1 MDQMK
6 NYRQLLKELPSN
18 KVIFAFG
25 QFQPPTAIHE
35 LHIKAVKKLA
45 EEHKSDYVILASKDP
60 KEELLSEDKK
70 IHYMNLIFPN
80 THIQSTNASTIIEA
94 AKQLNKKYKNLIM
107 ITSSDLKEDYEK
119 ILNKKNKIEFFFETI
134 EVVAAGDLNPDKNK
148 LCESAKK
155 GDYIKFKSGLP
166 IVLREID
173 SRRLMN
179 DIRSGFGLNP
189 IKEEI
194 KFIKD
199 DLREKYFRGEIF
211 NLGDI
216 VESNGQQY
224 TIVKRGSNHL
234 LLKEESGELVSKWI
248 KDVKEG
254 VIQQSGTDDLD
265 PPTINTTSKYNI
277 AKDIL
282 RIKDFK
288 KLSKMNQGG
297 FKEQTLEDEKIL
309 NGMDRQPD
317 VGHTMG
323 DHNDNHR
330 RRKVNYRVE
339 SVDVHDPYIDI
350 VMQHSKNAE
359 KAKARGNM
367 GSYHAHMVQHHDSM
381 GSWHNHNERPLAAE
395 KEYKQASWHH
405 AEMQKYPY
413 LTENH
418 QYASV
423 EHTDSAKI
431 ITHGHAIKIVIPKKH
446 HKDIKN
452 LEHGQHH
459 VIKDQDG
466 NHWGVI
472 RDNDHYQFKPHSMD
486 TNLYSSMFCRVPVD
500 EFHNGAAASDEK
512 IQQESIQELSNDLL
526 TKAGDYEKGNKRFKG
541 IKNATFKQF
550 TNDLKKHN
558 HVKEDNSHYE
568 DSQKHIALASKSL
581 ETSDMISHH
590 GHMANHHDSLS
601 QWHDSKGRSA
611 AAQKHAD
618 KAEEHAEKYTKLA
631 RGVKENTDLEEAKKK
646 KEKNRDDFKPTATEV
661 KMSNDDNQL
670 GDTNSHGFDAF
681 FNEDNMSDTDIDL
694 LINTMTDDDLFE
706 AYEDSELALIDE
718 ETGEELENFDD
729 NPSSQINEVLS
740 RAERIRAKIRF
751 AKTKSKR
758 QTKAKLAL
766 RRTSSSET
774 INKRARRLAVTLFKK
789 LMLRGRP
796 ISSVGVA
803 EKERMEKTIQKRKAV
818 LNRVAMKLT
827 SRVRQIEKTRL
838 NHQKFTK
845 GDGMNQV

>member
-1 MDQMK
+1 MGQMK

-18 KVIFAFG
+18 KVVFSFG

-45 EEHKSDYVILASKDP
+45 EEQKSDYVILASKDP

-94 AKQLNKKYKNLIM
+94 AKELNRKYKNLIM

-119 ILNKKNKIEFFFETI
+119 ILNKKNKTEFFFETI
-134 EVVAAGDLNPDKNK
+134 EVIAAGDLNPDKNK

-155 GDYIKFKSGLP
+155 GDYTKFKSGLP
-166 IVLREID
+166 TVLREID

-179 DIRSGFGLNP
+179 DIRSGFGLDS

-194 KFIKD
+194 KLVKD

-216 VESNGQQY
+216 VECNDQQY
-224 TIVKRGSNHL
+224 EIVKRGSNHL

-248 KDVKEG
+248 QDVKESAPWENPNPKKTHRHLTPEQEAKAKARAKQMNRPYPNWIDNAWALKEG

-265 PPTINTTSKYNI
+265 PPTIDTKSNYNI
-277 AKDIL
+277 AKDVL
-282 RIKDFK
+282 RMKDFK

-297 FKEQTLEDEKIL
+297 FKEESVEDEKIL

-323 DHNDNHR
+323 GHTDNHR

-339 SVDVHDPYIDI
+339 SV
-350 VMQHSKNAE
+350 E
-359 KAKARGNM
+359 
-367 GSYHAHMVQHHDSM
+367 
-381 GSWHNHNERPLAAE
+381 
-395 KEYKQASWHH
+395 
-405 AEMQKYPY
+405 
-413 LTENH
+413 
-418 QYASV
+418 
-423 EHTDSAKI
+423 
-431 ITHGHAIKIVIPKKH
+431 
-446 HKDIKN
+446 
-452 LEHGQHH
+452 
-459 VIKDQDG
+459 
-466 NHWGVI
+466 
-472 RDNDHYQFKPHSMD
+472 
-486 TNLYSSMFCRVPVD
+486 
-500 EFHNGAAASDEK
+500 
-512 IQQESIQELSNDLL
+512 QESIEELSNDLL
-526 TKAGDYEKGNKRFKG
+526 TKYKKAAGENASAADKTGNFEKGNKRFKG

-550 TNDLKKHN
+550 ANDLKKHN
-558 HVKEDNSHYE
+558 QVNEDNSHYE
-568 DSQKHIALASKSL
+568 EAEEHLSKANDADAKGDKLAF
-581 ETSDMISHH
+581 HH
-590 GHMANHHDSLS
+590 HMADHHDSMS

-611 AAQKHAD
+611 AAD
-618 KAEEHAEKYTKLA
+618 KHAEKADYHSDKYTEHA

-646 KEKNRDDFKPTATEV
+646 KEKKRDDFKPTATEV
-661 KMSNDDNQL
+661 KMSNDDHQL
-670 GDTNSHGFDAF
+670 GDTNAHGFDAF

-718 ETGEELENFDD
+718 ETGEELDTLDD

-758 QTKAKLAL
+758 QNKAKLAL
-766 RRTSSSET
+766 RRSSSSET

-789 LMLRGRP
+789 RMLRGRP
-796 ISSVGVA
+796 MSSVGVA

-827 SRVRQIEKTRL
+827 SRVRQIEKSRL
-838 NHQKFTK
+838 HHQKFTK
-845 GDGMNQV
+845 GGDGMNQV

>member
-1 MDQMK
+1 MGQMK

-18 KVIFAFG
+18 KVVFAFG

-45 EEHKSDYVILASKDP
+45 EEQKSDYVILASKDP

-166 IVLREID
+166 TVLREID

-179 DIRSGFGLNP
+179 DIRSGFGLDP

-194 KFIKD
+194 KLVKD

-248 KDVKEG
+248 QDVKEG

-265 PPTINTTSKYNI
+265 PPTINTKSNYNI

-323 DHNDNHR
+323 DHTDNHR

-339 SVDVHDPYIDI
+339 SF
-350 VMQHSKNAE
+350 E
-359 KAKARGNM
+359 
-367 GSYHAHMVQHHDSM
+367 
-381 GSWHNHNERPLAAE
+381 
-395 KEYKQASWHH
+395 
-405 AEMQKYPY
+405 
-413 LTENH
+413 
-418 QYASV
+418 
-423 EHTDSAKI
+423 
-431 ITHGHAIKIVIPKKH
+431 
-446 HKDIKN
+446 
-452 LEHGQHH
+452 
-459 VIKDQDG
+459 
-466 NHWGVI
+466 
-472 RDNDHYQFKPHSMD
+472 
-486 TNLYSSMFCRVPVD
+486 
-500 EFHNGAAASDEK
+500 
-512 IQQESIQELSNDLL
+512 QESIEELSNDLL
-526 TKAGDYEKGNKRFKG
+526 TKYKKAAGENASAADKAGNFEKGNKRFKG
-541 IKNATFKQF
+541 IKTATFKQF
-550 TNDLKKHN
+550 ANDLKKHQ
-558 HVKEDNSHYE
+558 KEE
-568 DSQKHIALASKSL
+568 VEI
-581 ETSDMISHH
+581 
-590 GHMANHHDSLS
+590 
-601 QWHDSKGRSA
+601 
-611 AAQKHAD
+611 
-618 KAEEHAEKYTKLA
+618 
-631 RGVKENTDLEEAKKK
+631 EEAKKK

-661 KMSNDDNQL
+661 KMSNDDHQL
-670 GDTNSHGFDAF
+670 GNTNSHGFDAF
-681 FNEDNMSDTDIDL
+681 FNEDNLSDTDIDL

-758 QTKAKLAL
+758 QNKAKLAL
-766 RRTSSSET
+766 RRTSSNET

-789 LMLRGRP
+789 RMLRGRP
-796 ISSVGVA
+796 LSSVGVA

-827 SRVRQIEKTRL
+827 SRVRQIEKSRL
-838 NHQKFTK
+838 NHHKFTK